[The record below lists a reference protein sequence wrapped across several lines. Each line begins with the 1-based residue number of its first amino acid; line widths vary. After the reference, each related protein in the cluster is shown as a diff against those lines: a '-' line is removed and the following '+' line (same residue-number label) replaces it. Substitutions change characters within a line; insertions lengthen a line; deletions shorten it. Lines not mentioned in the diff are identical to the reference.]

1 MSQADSDFA
10 RGELER
16 ILIGDDELTSL
27 CHKHVKSFWPIEQS
41 AGILV
46 RDQIMASL
54 RDKKPL
60 SLLRV
65 GNGEG
70 NALSMTKNTLHPLQ
84 ISTFYAEFLSQN
96 GIPIPQDAAIKFCAE
111 VRTALI
117 TADIVGFRSFRF
129 DERSM
134 IRESIDQG
142 DAYAALGF
150 LYARELLQ
158 DGLRD
163 GYWRRSIV
171 TPAVGSCMM
180 KCVRA
185 RAHGWKPSSRFR
197 FKASNH
203 CRSISHTLPRL
214 FRSCGSG

>member
-16 ILIGDDELTSL
+16 IFIADDELTSL
-27 CHKHVKSFWPIEQS
+27 CREHAKSFWPIEQS

-46 RDQIMASL
+46 RDQIIASL

-70 NALSMTKNTLHPLQ
+70 NALSMTKKTLHSLQ

-96 GIPIPQDAAIKFCAE
+96 GIPIPQDAAIKFCAD

-117 TADIVGFRSFRF
+117 TADIVGFRSFRS

-134 IRESIDQG
+134 IRKRID
-142 DAYAALGF
+142 L
-150 LYARELLQ
+150 
-158 DGLRD
+158 
-163 GYWRRSIV
+163 
-171 TPAVGSCMM
+171 
-180 KCVRA
+180 
-185 RAHGWKPSSRFR
+185 
-197 FKASNH
+197 
-203 CRSISHTLPRL
+203 
-214 FRSCGSG
+214 GSGLIDYSQKMTMAAIQIADMNV